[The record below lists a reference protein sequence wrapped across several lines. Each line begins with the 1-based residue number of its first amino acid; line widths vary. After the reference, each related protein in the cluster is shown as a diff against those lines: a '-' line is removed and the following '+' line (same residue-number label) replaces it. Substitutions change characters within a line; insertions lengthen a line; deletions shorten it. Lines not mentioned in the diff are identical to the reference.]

1 MVGIDSFLEENA
13 AIEFLEV
20 ISYPPLPPRCV
31 RMVGSAGSSIHLTT
45 EMHDFADRTEI
56 GEIRILSDWSKGDEA
71 TERRERLPGGRV
83 VGLKFLRLP
92 GVELVSGVRLIFDK
106 GELIVLAGDAP
117 YSVYVRRDAVE
128 IGRPEYHL
136 EKYQSQ

>member
-1 MVGIDSFLEENA
+1 
-13 AIEFLEV
+13 
-20 ISYPPLPPRCV
+20 
-31 RMVGSAGSSIHLTT
+31 
-45 EMHDFADRTEI
+45 MHNFADRTEI
-56 GEIRILSDWSKGDEA
+56 GEIRMLSDWSKGDEA

-83 VGLKFLRLP
+83 VGLKFLQLP
-92 GVELVSGVRLIFDK
+92 GVELISGVRLILDK

-117 YSVYVRRDAVE
+117 YSVYVRRDPVE